1 MPMINSKVKM
11 KETEALAKSVAAD
24 LSCPDKDIIPEGGE
38 DVKRPD
44 GENSRNSE
52 SDRKEVCLSELRRG

>member
-1 MPMINSKVKM
+1 MINSKVKM

-44 GENSRNSE
+44 GENSRDSASSGE
-52 SDRKEVCLSELRRG
+52 KVHISELRRG